1 MADSEIEVQVPGY
14 TFIGRPRITGQ
25 GGDIGIYISTSVP
38 YQRRFDL
45 EQKDVECIWIE
56 ILFPRSKGFLVGII
70 YHPRDS
76 SRHLPNDFGEKFES
90 MLMNMATEGKECI
103 ITGDMN
109 CNYSNN
115 SDHKELKSIITS
127 FGLKQLV
134 SAPTRITKESKSLI
148 DVIHSNE
155 PHKINSVKVIP
166 AGLSDHELIGCVRKL
181 HNIKQQPKVITCR
194 NYSNYNSTTFCN
206 DLKSANFKPI
216 FTSPCVNRASSFL
229 KDVLDF
235 FINKHA
241 PMIRKKVK
249 GRLVP
254 WLTPEV
260 KREMNTRDKLL
271 RKARHTNREID
282 WSSYKRQRNRVT
294 NLVKKYKNRYYQDLL
309 KDNEKSAD
317 KLWGTIKK
325 LYPTKSAESGVG
337 SVFDVNGS
345 KSADKSVIANG
356 FCKYFSEVANALK
369 SKLFPLRDF
378 ICNKPRCKSS
388 PSYVKIFV
396 FTDVTEQEILK
407 EKSNWN

>member
-1 MADSEIEVQVPGY
+1 
-14 TFIGRPRITGQ
+14 
-25 GGDIGIYISTSVP
+25 
-38 YQRRFDL
+38 
-45 EQKDVECIWIE
+45 
-56 ILFPRSKGFLVGII
+56 
-70 YHPRDS
+70 
-76 SRHLPNDFGEKFES
+76 
-90 MLMNMATEGKECI
+90 
-103 ITGDMN
+103 
-109 CNYSNN
+109 
-115 SDHKELKSIITS
+115 
-127 FGLKQLV
+127 
-134 SAPTRITKESKSLI
+134 
-148 DVIHSNE
+148 
-155 PHKINSVKVIP
+155 
-166 AGLSDHELIGCVRKL
+166 
-181 HNIKQQPKVITCR
+181 
-194 NYSNYNSTTFCN
+194 
-206 DLKSANFKPI
+206 
-216 FTSPCVNRASSFL
+216 
-229 KDVLDF
+229 
-235 FINKHA
+235 
-241 PMIRKKVK
+241 MIRKKVK

-378 ICNKPRCKSS
+378 IWSKPSRKLLSFLRRI
-388 PSYVKIFV
+388 PSIMF
-396 FTDVTEQEILK
+396 LP
-407 EKSNWN
+407 N